1 MDIKQK
7 TIDNAGHRE
16 RVRERFK
23 KSYGTDM
30 ADYELLEFILTY
42 SIPRRDVKPIA
53 KALLRRFGNLGE
65 VLYAN
70 PDELAKIAWVKDSTI
85 LLLKGIAAVWQKIS
99 RIRVEESSGTA
110 LLTAE
115 AVVDFCYAKMAFS
128 DVEEVR
134 VIYFDSARQYLD
146 DEMLWRGTINQVVA
160 YPREIIRHCLS
171 HNASRIILIH
181 NHPSDNVEPSE
192 EDIRLTTLV
201 NKACRDMQ
209 ISLDDHIILGRT
221 GYYSFREHGAWDRI
235 VREK

>member
-160 YPREIIRHCLS
+160 YPREII
-171 HNASRIILIH
+171 
-181 NHPSDNVEPSE
+181 
-192 EDIRLTTLV
+192 
-201 NKACRDMQ
+201 
-209 ISLDDHIILGRT
+209 
-221 GYYSFREHGAWDRI
+221 
-235 VREK
+235 